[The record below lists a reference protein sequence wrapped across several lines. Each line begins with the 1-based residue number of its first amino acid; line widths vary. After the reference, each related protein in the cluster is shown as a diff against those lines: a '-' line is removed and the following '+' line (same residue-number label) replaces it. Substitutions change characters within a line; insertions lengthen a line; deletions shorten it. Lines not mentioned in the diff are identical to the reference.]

1 MERIFNKVTIIGV
14 GLIGGSLGLALI
26 VRPVAGSVVGV
37 ELCGEYL
44 QVALNSGSILRGETS
59 PPAETKDAELVIIS
73 TPVGLTAEIL
83 QVIAPCLKPGT
94 LVTDVGSTKAQIVQ
108 AARQLLPAGTEFIG
122 GHPMAGSEQAGVAGA
137 DRYLFENA
145 VYILTPTQENS
156 RQKIKQIRD
165 ILEAIGA
172 RVVEMDADEH
182 DLTVAGVSH
191 LPHLVAAALVNT
203 AGDLQRSF
211 DKVFMLAAG
220 GFRDV
225 TRIASGHPGMWRDI
239 CITNKDKILQVLKVF
254 RAALAVLE
262 QDIVNCDGEQLQRQF
277 ERAKQLRAAIPAK
290 LKGYLPVLHEL
301 VLTVP
306 DKPGVLAG
314 ITSALADVGINI
326 NDIEILRVRE
336 GDGGTVRLGFGTL
349 QDQEKAYI
357 VLHSRGISVKKR

>member
-1 MERIFNKVTIIGV
+1 MERIFRKVAIIGV
-14 GLIGGSLGLALI
+14 GLIGGSLGMALI
-26 VRPVAGSVVGV
+26 GRQLVDEVVGV
-37 ELCGEYL
+37 DLSGEYL
-44 QVALNSGSILRGETS
+44 QAAIDLGAIHRGETS
-59 PPAETKDAELVIIS
+59 PQAGVKDADLVVIS

-83 QVIAPCLKPGT
+83 QAIAPCLKPGA

-108 AARQLLPAGTEFIG
+108 AARLLLPAGTEFIG

-145 VYILTPTQENS
+145 VYILTPTEYNS
-156 RQKIKQIRD
+156 RQKIMQIRD
-165 ILEAIGA
+165 MLEAIGA

-191 LPHLVAAALVNT
+191 LPHIVAAALVNA
-203 AGDLQRSF
+203 AGDLQRSY
-211 DKVFMLAAG
+211 DKTFMLAAG

-225 TRIASGHPGMWRDI
+225 TRIASGHPVMWRDI

-254 RAALAVLE
+254 RDALAVLE
-262 QDIVNCDGEQLQRQF
+262 KDIVNCDGEQLQQQF

-301 VLTVP
+301 VVTVP

-336 GDGGTVRLGFGTL
+336 GDGGTVRIGFGTL
-349 QDQEKAYI
+349 QEQEKAYI
-357 VLHSRGISVKKR
+357 VLQSRGISVKKR